1 MKIDFNLQGRDD
13 PNAIGI
19 TIKKENRS
27 LLNLTDSGK
36 LEAWETTP
44 LSEKLTLLS
53 LGDKNDQISDA
64 INVTMGLVEMI
75 EDFKRFD
82 LQDVF

>member
-1 MKIDFNLQGRDD
+1 
-13 PNAIGI
+13 
-19 TIKKENRS
+19 
-27 LLNLTDSGK
+27 
-36 LEAWETTP
+36 
-44 LSEKLTLLS
+44 LTLLS